1 VLAITS
7 ESKKASFRHY
17 GKSQFRYATVY
28 VLITL
33 VVLLFL
39 NIYCSNTSQMLFSQ
53 SKKAA
58 MLERC
63 QIAAS
68 DIAALEVLNSSTVS
82 EAVAQM
88 SSLKV
93 NRLIITDQSG
103 IAVYDSA
110 EEASVLGEYVLLPEI
125 VTAAR
130 GNKVFTW
137 NYQAGAML
145 SRAAVPVYAYGT
157 MIGCVYMTEYDTSQG
172 LLLQS
177 LLQNILSITLVLEIL
192 VIVFSLLF
200 ALAFSRRLYKILAS
214 MRIIRDGDYSHKV
227 ALSGQDELTFLAA
240 EVNNLTDQL
249 QIAEAERR
257 QFVSDASHEL
267 KTPLASIKLLS
278 DSILQNEMDMD
289 TTREFVGDIG
299 NEADRLNR
307 MTQELLSLSRIDAA
321 LEQESEIL
329 NMAPTIRRVVRMLSG
344 IANSA
349 EITIETDLAENCPI
363 LISEDDLYQI
373 AFNLVENGIKY
384 NLPGGKLMVSL
395 HRSNDNAVLQF
406 SDTGVGIP
414 EDAISH
420 IFERFYRVDKARS
433 RKTGGSG
440 LGLAIVR
447 SMVERNQGQIRVEST
462 VGQGSVFTVSF
473 PIFDTEEVSE

>member
-1 VLAITS
+1 MI
-7 ESKKASFRHY
+7 
-17 GKSQFRYATVY
+17 
-28 VLITL
+28 
-33 VVLLFL
+33 FL
-39 NIYCSNTSQMLFSQ
+39 NIYCAKTSQTLFYQ

-63 QIAAS
+63 QVTASEIAE
-68 DIAALEVLNSSTVS
+68 LEVLSHATVS
-82 EAVAQM
+82 EAISQM
-88 SSLKV
+88 HTLKV
-93 NRLIITDQSG
+93 NRLIITNQSG
-103 IAVYDSA
+103 VAVYDSA
-110 EEASVLGEYVLLPEI
+110 EQNSTRGEYVLFPEI
-125 VTAAR
+125 VTAAS
-130 GNKVFTW
+130 GNNVFSW
-137 NYQAGAML
+137 NYRAGTML

-157 MIGCVYMTEYDTSQG
+157 MIGCVYMTEYDISQG
-172 LLLQS
+172 ALLQS
-177 LLQNILSITLVLEIL
+177 LLQNIFSITLVLEIIV
-192 VIVFSLLF
+192 VIFSLFF
-200 ALAFSRRLYKILAS
+200 ALAFSKRMQKIQTS
-214 MRIIRDGDYSHKV
+214 MRIIREGNYSHKV
-227 ALSGQDELTFLAA
+227 TLNGRDELTFLAT
-240 EVNNLTDQL
+240 EINNLTDRL
-249 QIAEAERR
+249 QVAEAERR

-267 KTPLASIKLLS
+267 KTPLASLKLLS
-278 DSILQNEMDMD
+278 DSILQNEMDTE

-321 LEQESEIL
+321 LEQEREIL
-329 NMAPTIRRVVRMLSG
+329 NIAPTVRRVVRMLSG
-344 IANSA
+344 IAQKA
-349 EITIETDLAENCPI
+349 DITIELTLEENCPI
-363 LISEDDLYQI
+363 LIVEDDLYQI

-384 NLPGGKLMVSL
+384 NLPGGKLTVSL
-395 HRSNDNAVLQF
+395 HRCEDNALLQF

-447 SMVERNQGQIRVEST
+447 SMVERNQGQIQVEST